1 MSDETGAGKSIPEG
15 EEDFLVCARR
25 WYKDDYTADRDNIR
39 NAGDDIRFY
48 AGDQWLNEDRVQ
60 REAQNRPVITED
72 HLAPAVRQITN
83 DMRMNKPAG
92 KVHAVDS
99 AADPE
104 TAKIF
109 DGLIRNIE
117 RQSFTSS
124 ENAYVKGG
132 ENATICGRG
141 AFRIITE
148 YADDSGFDQDI
159 KILPIRGALAVLW
172 DSDAQSPTRDDA
184 RRCWILRWMSKE
196 AFNAAYPDKPTTNWE
211 GHSQVSQEWYRDWNR
226 SDEILV
232 AELFYK
238 KPKKRTLWRMA
249 TDKRIVDVTD
259 MDDAQ
264 RVELVEEEFRSAA
277 TQGEQI
283 PNPPYEAREMDGSEV
298 WRCVMN
304 GGSILEPRRK
314 WIGRYIP
321 VINVLGE
328 ELFLD
333 DSRTMRGLV
342 RVGKDSQRMINYHNS
357 AAIEHV
363 SLSPKQPY
371 LVTQQQ
377 IAGLETQWQIA
388 NRQNATYL
396 AYKHDPNAPGPP
408 SRLPAPQ
415 IPAALL
421 TLKQEAVQGLHAT
434 TNVYPSATGADA
446 NEISGVAI
454 QKRDVQGDVANF
466 HYVDNLNKS
475 IGYCYVQLVDL
486 IPKVYDGQR
495 VVRIL
500 GEDDAE
506 EWVEINVRQSDG
518 KIKND
523 LTRGKYDLAI
533 VPGPSFSTK
542 RAEAASFFEKFMQ
555 AASPQERANVMDLL
569 VKNLDIAGADE
580 LYERLRKQ
588 AVANGI
594 AEPDP
599 ERGEQPPQPQGPS
612 PDEMIARAEMM
623 KAEADLIN
631 AQTKAA
637 QNQTSA
643 LKNAADARKSFAE
656 SEGQNI
662 ENADQMLELLMKTG
676 ALESAVGQLLAA
688 ALPGAIESALGRV
701 VETQNMG
708 VIPPVGPNGGV

>member
-1 MSDETGAGKSIPEG
+1 MAEDTSAIPEG
-15 EEDFLVCARR
+15 EEEFLVCARG
-25 WYKDDYTADRDNIR
+25 WYKDDYDADRDNIR

-48 AGDQWLNEDRVQ
+48 AGDQWMNEDRVE

-83 DMRMNKPAG
+83 DMRMNKPAI
-92 KVHAVDS
+92 KVRGVDS
-99 AADPE
+99 VADPKI
-104 TAKIF
+104 AKIYE
-109 DGLIRNIE
+109 GLIRNIE
-117 RQSFTSS
+117 QQSFAATG
-124 ENAYVKGG
+124 NAYVKGG

-148 YADDSGFDQDI
+148 YANENGFDQDI
-159 KILPIRGALAVLW
+159 KIIPIRGALSVVW

-196 AFNAAYPDKPTTNWE
+196 AFNAAYPDKPTTSWE
-211 GHSQVSQEWYRDWNR
+211 GPSNANQQWYRDWNR
-226 SDEILV
+226 SDEVLV

-249 TDKRIVDVTD
+249 MDQRIVDVTD
-259 MDDAQ
+259 KDDEEQ
-264 RVELVEEEFRSAA
+264 MELVRAQAAEAVEEGM
-277 TQGEQI
+277 QL
-283 PNPPYEAREMDGSEV
+283 PDPPYEARDIDSFEV
-298 WRCVMN
+298 YRCVMN
-304 GGSILEPRRK
+304 GGSMLEPRRR

-333 DSRTMRGLV
+333 ESRTMRGLV

-357 AAIEHV
+357 AAVEHV

-396 AYKHDPNAPGPP
+396 TYKHDPNAPGPP

-434 TNVYPSATGADA
+434 TNVYPSSTGADA

-454 QKRDVQGDVANF
+454 HKRDVQGDVANF
-466 HYVDNLNKS
+466 HYVDNLNHS
-475 IGYCYVQLVDL
+475 IAYCGKQLVDL

-495 VVRIL
+495 IVRIL

-506 EWVEINVRQSDG
+506 EMVEINILGENGQ
-518 KIKND
+518 IKND
-523 LTRGKYDLAI
+523 LGRGQYDI
-533 VPGPSFSTK
+533 VALPGPSYSTK
-542 RAEAASFFEKFMQ
+542 RAEAAQFFEKMLQ
-555 AASPQERANVMDLL
+555 LKPEDAALAMDLWI
-569 VKNLDIAGADE
+569 KNLDLPGADE
-580 LYERLRKQ
+580 LYERYRKR
-588 AVANGI
+588 AVAMGI
-594 AEPDP
+594 AEPD
-599 ERGEQPPQPQGPS
+599 EEKGEQQPEPQGPD
-612 PDEMIARAEMM
+612 PEEMIARAEMM

-676 ALESAVGQLLAA
+676 ALESAVGQLLAQ

-701 VETQNMG
+701 VETQNIS
-708 VIPPVGPNGGV
+708 VIPPIPPNGGV